1 VLDVACRQIVSNIIA
16 ATNNL
21 VVREA
26 EVDQS
31 ARNIFEWIIVK
42 VPVWGGV
49 GGGSDAGVYARKET
63 VGRINERGLG
73 FDGYV
78 RVGDAR
84 IV

>member
-21 VVREA
+21 IVREA
-26 EVDQS
+26 KIDQP

-42 VPVWGGV
+42 VPRWGV
-49 GGGSDAGVYARKET
+49 AGGSDAGVYARKET
-63 VGRINERGLG
+63 VGRINERGVG
-73 FDGYV
+73 FDGNV